1 MEESKSNKIKI
12 SDKKEGEQ
20 SAQGLSQK
28 MQKDISFYEQVNEIA
43 KENEEEKDEEQSES
57 EEIQEEDDDIE
68 VPEEA

>member
-28 MQKDISFYEQVNEIA
+28 MQKDSSFYEQVNEIA